1 MRDSVSCRRFQVC
14 SRCKATFL
22 AFDAGEEVSAV
33 EYSGDTLYTVLDGVC
48 RVGDIELTAGRAL
61 YFRRESFIP

>member
-1 MRDSVSCRRFQVC
+1 MSCRRFQVC
-14 SRCKATFL
+14 IRCAAAFL
-22 AFDAGEEVSAV
+22 ASDEGEGVGAV
-33 EYSGDTLYTVLDGVC
+33 EYSGDTLYKVLDGVR

>member
-1 MRDSVSCRRFQVC
+1 MSCRRFQVC
-14 SRCKATFL
+14 SRCTAVFL
-22 AFDAGEEVSAV
+22 AFDEGDVGAV

>member
-14 SRCKATFL
+14 SRCTATFL
-22 AFDAGEEVSAV
+22 TFDAGEGVSAV